1 MSPVPRLGI
10 GLPVHNGERYLP
22 SVLEC
27 LRRQTYT
34 DFEVT
39 VCDNA
44 STDATARIVR
54 AVAAVDPRF
63 RYVRNETNIGAP
75 GNFNRVFALS
85 RAELYAWVAA
95 DDEYDPAYFQRCVE
109 LLDERPDAVGAF
121 TKVRLIDG
129 EGAPLGLPAEL
140 IRLDHPDPAVRF
152 ADLAS
157 FRHSCFSV
165 FGVYR
170 RAAIARTRGLLPFWN
185 ADRVLLAELA
195 LQGPVAVYPAPLYL
209 NRQHTSR
216 LTSRA
221 ARRDIRDYTSEPAPR
236 ALTWYYAGQLW
247 KAIQHADIDEAQR
260 RRLQRA
266 FASWTL
272 QNPGKLARSAV
283 RGALESARDLTPVR
297 KGGATIS
304 GGMGLTWA
312 TMELASALPSGI
324 GF

>member
-1 MSPVPRLGI
+1 MPRLGI

-22 SVLEC
+22 SVLDC

-39 VCDNA
+39 ICDNA

-54 AVAAVDPRF
+54 AVAAEDPRF

-85 RAELYAWVAA
+85 GAELYAWVAA

-109 LLDERPDAVGAF
+109 LLDQRPDAIGAF
-121 TKVRLIDG
+121 TKVALID
-129 EGAPLGLPAEL
+129 EHGAPLGVPDEL
-140 IRLDHPDPAVRF
+140 IRLDDPDPAVRF
-152 ADLAS
+152 GDLAS

-195 LQGPVAVYPAPLYL
+195 LQGPVVVYPAPLYR

-236 ALTWYYAGQLW
+236 ALTWYYAGHLW
-247 KAIQHADIDEAQR
+247 KAIQAADLDETQR

-266 FASWTL
+266 FAGWTV

-283 RGALESARDLTPVR
+283 RGALESARDLRPVR
-297 KGGATIS
+297 RGGAAIS
-304 GGMGLTWA
+304 GGMGLSWA
-312 TMELASALPSGI
+312 TLELASALPSGL